1 MRGGPGRRVACA
13 RIGVM
18 SATPPRSGS
27 GAPKETPSAGAG
39 APQAIPAA
47 VLVFLGYAFLILG
60 VIGLSLRFVIDLA
73 VAAPVSLV
81 GLVVMALLAYD
92 IFTITLVLQRKQAA
106 RNLALG
112 LSSLTVPA
120 VPLLALSS
128 LLPFA
133 LLVAALA
140 ILLLRG
146 LTGDA
151 ARAWLSHP

>member
-1 MRGGPGRRVACA
+1 M
-13 RIGVM
+13 
-18 SATPPRSGS
+18 
-27 GAPKETPSAGAG
+27 
-39 APQAIPAA
+39 PAA

>member
-1 MRGGPGRRVACA
+1 MTG
-13 RIGVM
+13 
-18 SATPPRSGS
+18 
-27 GAPKETPSAGAG
+27 AGAG
-39 APQAIPAA
+39 APKPMPAG
-47 VLVFLGYAFLILG
+47 VLVFLGYAFLVLG
-60 VIGLSLRFVIDLA
+60 VIGLSLRSVVDLA

-92 IFTITLVLQRKQAA
+92 IFTITLVLQRKEAA

-120 VPLLALSS
+120 VPLLALSN

-146 LTGDA
+146 LTGEA
-151 ARAWLSHP
+151 TKAWLSEP